1 MNYQNYKTNLLIFFI
16 VIFSI
21 LLSTYLWPKIILP
34 YSNPENVIGILS
46 YAKYS
51 PHNDVLR
58 YLLFVGIPIFTFFCC
73 LLFFKKNYLIKLK
86 DLKNIENN
94 NLSFHFGIKKMI
106 YFFYSFFVIYI
117 LIEFISN
124 DLPLGKLDYLHD
136 GDYLT
141 AAKNYSITNK
151 IWISSFSPHGASM
164 IFYPNI
170 MWKLFGLESIGAY
183 RLFTSFLMILVKI
196 LSIHFVYQLTKIVS
210 LNDTCK
216 SIFFVIF
223 GFVILSMSNFGIL
236 TYSYDLISFRDLYL
250 ILFLIISF
258 NIIIQNKKNYLN
270 IFLISLIPSLTLL
283 LHTDIGI
290 YLNFSL
296 LFFIIYFYVNDENK
310 INFIILFNIVLFW
323 LACFFFFGLEEL
335 TIFIKNIISI
345 SSSIGFTHGLIYPDP
360 FFDIG
365 EFKHASR
372 ATKGLLLQ
380 IIAGL
385 IITYKIFIK
394 NKNVENRK
402 KIFFFLFFI
411 LSFIFFHTAL
421 GRSDSYHIK
430 MSCDLPILIITFF
443 TLEYLLSYTQNLF
456 KINIRKNVL
465 NLIILL
471 TIFTI
476 ITSSISF
483 KFNYL
488 NFKNFKEKYITYIN
502 HNDEFFMNSGTK
514 ALIDYLK
521 VESKNDKCVQNFTYE
536 LAIPY
541 LLDKPSCTPYYS
553 SFLAGSTSLQNDY
566 IDILKRAN
574 PDFVVYKSDKFII
587 DGIEIQERLASVN
600 NYINLNYN
608 LHNKINHF
616 LIYKKKY

>member
-1 MNYQNYKTNLLIFFI
+1 M
-16 VIFSI
+16 
-21 LLSTYLWPKIILP
+21 
-34 YSNPENVIGILS
+34 
-46 YAKYS
+46 
-51 PHNDVLR
+51 
-58 YLLFVGIPIFTFFCC
+58 
-73 LLFFKKNYLIKLK
+73 
-86 DLKNIENN
+86 
-94 NLSFHFGIKKMI
+94 
-106 YFFYSFFVIYI
+106 
-117 LIEFISN
+117 
-124 DLPLGKLDYLHD
+124 
-136 GDYLT
+136 
-141 AAKNYSITNK
+141 
-151 IWISSFSPHGASM
+151 
-164 IFYPNI
+164 
-170 MWKLFGLESIGAY
+170 
-183 RLFTSFLMILVKI
+183 
-196 LSIHFVYQLTKIVS
+196 
-210 LNDTCK
+210 
-216 SIFFVIF
+216 
-223 GFVILSMSNFGIL
+223 
-236 TYSYDLISFRDLYL
+236 
-250 ILFLIISF
+250 
-258 NIIIQNKKNYLN
+258 
-270 IFLISLIPSLTLL
+270 
-283 LHTDIGI
+283 
-290 YLNFSL
+290 NFSL
-296 LFFIIYFYVNDENK
+296 LFFIIYFYINDENK
-310 INFIILFNIVLFW
+310 INFIILFNIILFW

-365 EFKHASR
+365 ELKHASR

-394 NKNVENRK
+394 NKNIENRK

-443 TLEYLLSYTQNLF
+443 TLEYLLSYAQNLF
-456 KINIRKNVL
+456 KINIKKDVL
-465 NLIILL
+465 NLIIFL

-502 HNDEFFMNSGTK
+502 HNDEFFMNNGTK

-521 VESKNDKCVQNFTYE
+521 VESPNDKCVQNFTYE

-566 IDILKRAN
+566 IDMLKRAN

-587 DGIEIQERLASVN
+587 DGIEIQERLATVN

-616 LIYKKKY
+616 LIYKKKN